1 MANHNRAGAARVL
14 LLHTNDVHSRLEQAA
29 RIATYIES
37 ERLALG
43 NDDRLLLLDV
53 GDHMDRMRIE
63 TEGSDGIVNIRLMN
77 DAGYDAVTLGNNE
90 GLTCTDSMLERAYG
104 QEARFSVL
112 CANMVRTDT
121 GSRPSWLQPDK
132 IIVKGG
138 LRFGI
143 IGVTAAFADF
153 YSNLGWEASDPIAAV
168 AQRAALLRPN
178 ADVVVVLSHLGL
190 QLDKRMA
197 EEVGDIDLILGG
209 HTHHL
214 LEEPL
219 VLNGTSIC
227 AAGKFGEYVGRVEIG
242 WDETSAM
249 PIVHAACVPMAAF
262 PEQEEASSVIG
273 SFRVAAMSR
282 LSRIVAHLAVPLP
295 LSTERESALA
305 NLLAAGIRRH
315 TDAEIGLVNAG
326 QLLAGLPA
334 GAVTEAAL
342 HALCPSP
349 INPCRMM
356 LSGGSI
362 RQALEESLLQEWI
375 DKAIRGYGF
384 RGLVL
389 GTLAVDG
396 LEIHYEPEAPA
407 YRKLRSV
414 VVNGNPLEDE
424 REYVVGTIDM
434 FTFGV
439 GYESIK
445 LGSDIRYYLPE
456 FIRDVLASELRRAD
470 IGKAIADASTD
481 RWHTAAR

>member
-1 MANHNRAGAARVL
+1 MMANHNRAAAARVL

-37 ERLALG
+37 ERLAQG
-43 NDDRLLLLDV
+43 SDRLLLLDI
-53 GDHMDRMRIE
+53 GDHMDRMRME
-63 TEGSDGIVNIRLMN
+63 TEGSDGIVNIKLMN
-77 DAGYDAVTLGNNE
+77 AVGYDAVTLGNNE
-90 GLTCTDSMLERAYG
+90 GLTCTDCMLERAYG

-112 CANMVRTDT
+112 CANMVRTGT
-121 GSRPSWLQPDK
+121 GSRPAWMQPDK
-132 IIVKGG
+132 IIEKGG

-143 IGVTAAFADF
+143 IGVTAAFAEF
-153 YSNLGWEASDPIAAV
+153 YTILGWEMIDPIAAV
-168 AQRAALLRPN
+168 AQRTAALRPN
-178 ADVVVVLSHLGL
+178 ADVIVVLSHLGL

-197 EEVGDIDLILGG
+197 EEIDGIDLILGG

-219 VLNGTSIC
+219 VMSGTSIC

-242 WDETSAM
+242 WDETAEK
-249 PIVHAACVPMAAF
+249 PIIHAACVPMAAF
-262 PEQEEASSVIG
+262 PEQEEASEVIG
-273 SFRVAAMSR
+273 SFRESAVSR
-282 LSRIVAHLAVPLP
+282 LSRIVAHLSAPLP
-295 LSTERESALA
+295 LSAERESPLA
-305 NLLAAGIRRH
+305 NLLAASIRRH

-349 INPCRMM
+349 INPCRMK
-356 LSGGSI
+356 LAGSRI
-362 RQALEESLLQEWI
+362 RQALEESLLEEWI
-375 DKAIRGYGF
+375 GKAIRGYGF

-414 VVNGNPLEDE
+414 AVNGSPLEDE
-424 REYVVGTIDM
+424 RDYVVGTIDM

-439 GYESIK
+439 GYESIS
-445 LGSDIRYYLPE
+445 SDIRYYLPE
-456 FIRDVLASELRRAD
+456 FIRDVLANELRRVD
-470 IGKAIADASTD
+470 GGRAITDACSN
-481 RWHTAAR
+481 RWHTAAN

>member
-1 MANHNRAGAARVL
+1 MANHNHSAAARVL
-14 LLHTNDVHSRLEQAA
+14 ILHTNDVHSRLEQAA
-29 RIATYIES
+29 RIATYIEE
-37 ERLALG
+37 ERHAQG
-43 NDDRLLLLDV
+43 EDRLLLLDV
-53 GDHMDRMRIE
+53 GDHMDRMRLE
-63 TEGSDGIVNIRLMN
+63 TEGSDGIANIRLMN
-77 DAGYDAVTLGNNE
+77 AAGYDAVTLGNNE
-90 GLTCTDSMLERAYG
+90 GLTCTAGMLERAYG

-112 CANMVRTDT
+112 CANMVRSNT
-121 GSRPSWLQPDK
+121 GLRPEWMQPCK
-132 IIVKGG
+132 IIEKSG

-143 IGVTAAFADF
+143 IGVTAAFAEF
-153 YSNLGWEASDPIAAV
+153 YEILGWQMIDPVAAV
-168 AQRAALLRPN
+168 AEWTAELRPN
-178 ADVVVVLSHLGL
+178 ADVIVVLSHLGL

-197 EEVGDIDLILGG
+197 EEIEGIDLILGG

-219 VLNGTSIC
+219 IMNGTTIC
-227 AAGKFGEYVGRVEIG
+227 AAGKFGEYVGRIEIG
-242 WDETSAM
+242 MDEAAQV
-249 PIVHAACVPMAAF
+249 PVIRAACVPMAAS
-262 PEQEEASSVIG
+262 PEQEEAMALIG
-273 SFRVAAMSR
+273 SFRASAVSR
-282 LSRIVAHLAVPLP
+282 LSRVVAYLSEQLP
-295 LSTERESALA
+295 LSTDRESPLA

-334 GAVTEAAL
+334 GEVTEATL

-349 INPCRMM
+349 INPCRMK
-356 LSGGSI
+356 LAGSRI

-375 DKAIRGYGF
+375 NKAIRGYGF
-384 RGLVL
+384 RGLIL

-407 YRKLRSV
+407 YHRLVSV
-414 VVNGNPLEDE
+414 DVNGMPLDDE

-456 FIRDVLASELRRAD
+456 FIRDVLAGELRRAD
-470 IGKAIADASTD
+470 SDGVIAAAHAS
-481 RWHTAAR
+481 RWQTAWN